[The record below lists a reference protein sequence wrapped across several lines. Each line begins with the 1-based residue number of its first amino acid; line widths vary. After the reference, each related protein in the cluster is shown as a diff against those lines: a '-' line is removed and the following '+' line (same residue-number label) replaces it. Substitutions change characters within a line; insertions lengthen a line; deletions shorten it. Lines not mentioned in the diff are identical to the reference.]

1 MDDAADCCFDRYA
14 EGWGRRVR
22 RRGTVGR
29 VTEPLIQALEH
40 TGLEGRT
47 VLDLGCGVGDLVL
60 EVVRRGAAG
69 GRGYDLSRRAIETAR
84 SLAAEQGVA
93 DRISFHVGDA
103 SRLDLPPADAVV
115 LNRVICCYP
124 DVDGLLERSLTAA
137 GSVYAFS
144 VPRSRGPVGALARL
158 QVRLGNWW
166 MRRRPAKFG
175 GFQSYVHD
183 VDAVDE
189 RVRAAGFT
197 RVHTEHRWFAWE
209 LVVYERAS
217 GTRANDHDRATA
229 SNPSRR

>member
-1 MDDAADCCFDRYA
+1 MDETADCCFDRYA
-14 EGWGRRVR
+14 EGWAHRVR

-29 VTEPLIQALEH
+29 VTEPLIRALERS
-40 TGLEGRT
+40 GFEGRT
-47 VLDLGCGVGDLVL
+47 VLELGCGVGDLLL
-60 EVVRRGAAG
+60 EVVRRGATS
-69 GRGYDLSRRAIETAR
+69 GRGYDLSSQAIETAR
-84 SLAAEQGVA
+84 SLAAEGGLA
-93 DRISFHVGDA
+93 DRIGFEVGDA
-103 SRLDLPPADAVV
+103 SRLYLPKADAVV

-124 DVDGLLERSLTAA
+124 DVDGLLERSLAAA

-175 GFQSYVHD
+175 GFQAFVHD
-183 VDAVDE
+183 VGAVDE
-189 RVRAAGFT
+189 RVRAAGFE

-209 LVVYERAS
+209 LAVYERDS
-217 GTRANDHDRATA
+217 GTRANDHDRPTG